1 MKTRNSSIYSKL
13 RVLCCLN
20 TSTVVKVETIAVQ
33 LGISVSYVEQIVSK
47 LAKLNLVIGKKGSG
61 GGYLLTDTLHSITL
75 GEIIT
80 DEYLDPLVTLLFE
93 DYRDI
98 PIYQLKRLIDMRIN
112 DYEEYP

>member
-20 TSTVVKVETIAVQ
+20 VSTVVKVEVIAVQ

-75 GEIIT
+75 GDIIS
-80 DEYLDPLVTLLFE
+80 DEYLDPLITLLFE
-93 DYRDI
+93 NYRNT
-98 PIYQLKRLIDMRIN
+98 PIQQLKCLIDMQIN
-112 DYEEYP
+112 NYEVYP